1 MKRSSDR
8 ITPPNPPPS
17 KQARQEHPSRQDEV
31 RSPSRS
37 LTVSEE
43 TIKSL
48 RSALQNVSVSTPDW
62 KEEIYFTVQERLR
75 QTVPKG
81 SEGKWVPKARF
92 LKNLRHQEH
101 EFLAVLER
109 ARADNASLE
118 ESWALATHAVLSRTN
133 PESQEKAVELSWSAE
148 FIGHLPLV
156 ALETHVRD
164 QMKLVEM
171 YARYCS
177 IVQSSGMGKSR
188 LLDEFSK
195 KHFMIPIN
203 LRPEDAQGFPP
214 ADDVSS

>member
-17 KQARQEHPSRQDEV
+17 KQARQEHPSHQDEV

-81 SEGKWVPKARF
+81 LEGKWVPKARF

-148 FIGHLPLV
+148 FIRHLPLV
-156 ALETHVRD
+156 ALEMH
-164 QMKLVEM
+164 
-171 YARYCS
+171 
-177 IVQSSGMGKSR
+177 SSGMGKSR

-203 LRPEDAQGFPP
+203 LRPEDARGVSHPFHFRGSQTWSVRFPP
-214 ADDVSS
+214 CR